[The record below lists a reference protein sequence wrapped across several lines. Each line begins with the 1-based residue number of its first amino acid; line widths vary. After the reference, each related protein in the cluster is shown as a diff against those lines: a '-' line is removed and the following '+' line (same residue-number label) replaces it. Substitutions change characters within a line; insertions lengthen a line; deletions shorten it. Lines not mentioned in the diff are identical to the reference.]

1 MLLKRIFAVIVILIA
16 TIAFLANAAGLVGV
30 WVLRQPAR
38 DTVTTLSTLLNDKL
52 GKVDDTLAR
61 VNSRAGEAREALVR
75 INNAANQVGDRLEN
89 NSPLLTKLA
98 DAARD
103 DLAPKVGELR
113 AQAAMLHDTAISV
126 NAALETLNDLQL
138 VTVPTFSEELSAV
151 SGRIDAIQEDVQELR
166 AGVEQARTSASA
178 SLIAAV
184 TAKTDKIDKV
194 IAQVQF
200 TAAKYQ
206 EIVTQKRQQVA
217 DRTSTLVSM
226 INLVAVSLTVLFL
239 VIAAGQVLLIRVVAR
254 SMTKTPTST
263 GMPTLAPTSP
273 LG

>member
-89 NSPLLTKLA
+89 NSPLLTKLV